1 MSSSKYKAADPL
13 DEFLD
18 RPSFHIVVPVE
29 DLSGAQRFYLDT
41 LGCVLRS
48 SQDDNFSFNFFG
60 YSITAHKVPPK
71 PYIKPTVPIRGR
83 DVTLPYFGLVLGWD
97 DWHRAIDHMAYIG
110 VDLAIPP
117 VVTKVG
123 AESFASFFLEDL
135 SANFLEFKAFR
146 AIE

>member
-1 MSSSKYKAADPL
+1 MSSSKDKAADPL
-13 DEFLD
+13 DEFQD

-29 DLSGAQRFYLDT
+29 DLIGAQRFYIDT
-41 LGCVLRS
+41 LGCVSRS
-48 SQDDNFSFNFFG
+48 SQDDNFSFDFFG
-60 YSITAHKVPPK
+60 YSITAQRVTPK
-71 PYIKPTVPIRGR
+71 SYMKPTIPIRGR

-117 VVTKVG
+117 AVTTVG
-123 AESFASFFLEDL
+123 DESLASFFLEDL

-146 AIE
+146 IIS